1 LANRVYLDANASE
14 PLLPQAREAVLA
26 ALGADA
32 NPSSVHAPGRA
43 ARAILDAARDSLA
56 ARFGAHPGRLVFTAG
71 GTEANALAIH
81 ALGEG
86 RRLIVSAIEHDSV
99 LAAAPGATILP
110 VDPDGVVRLAE
121 LAPLLAKGPAL
132 VCLMAANNETGAIQ
146 PVAEAA
152 AICRAHGARL
162 HVDAI
167 QAAGRIPLDLTKLGA
182 DSLAV
187 SGHKLGGPL
196 GAGALLFAADP
207 PVRPLI
213 PGGGQ
218 ERGMRGGTP
227 PLPAIAGM
235 AAASSL
241 AWPAL
246 GDLRDAAER
255 AAVASGGV
263 VIAAASPRLANT
275 LCVALP
281 GVAAATQVMAL
292 DLAGIAVSAGAACS
306 SGKVAAS
313 HVLRAMGL
321 GALAG
326 EAIRVSLPWNTT
338 PSDIDAFATAY
349 AAMASRATRRAA

>member
-1 LANRVYLDANASE
+1 VSKVYLDANASE
-14 PLLPQAREAVLA
+14 PLRPEARAALLA
-26 ALGADA
+26 ALSADA
-32 NPSSVHAPGRA
+32 NPASVHAPGRA

-56 ARFGAHPGRLVFTAG
+56 ARFGADPGRVVFTAG
-71 GTEANALAIH
+71 GAEANALAIH

-99 LAAAPGATILP
+99 LAAAPGAALLP
-110 VDPDGVVRLAE
+110 VDADGVARLAE

-152 AICRAHGARL
+152 AICRAHGALL

-167 QAAGRIPLDLTKLGA
+167 QAAGRIPLDLARLGA
-182 DSLAV
+182 DSIAL
-187 SGHKLGGPL
+187 SGHKFGGPL

-235 AAASSL
+235 AAAAAL
-241 AWPAL
+241 AWPELAH
-246 GDLRDAAER
+246 LRDAAER
-255 AAVASGGV
+255 AAVAAGGV
-263 VIAAASPRLANT
+263 GIAAASPRLANT

-338 PSDIDAFATAY
+338 QADIDAFATAY